1 MRVARRYS
9 ARYAPFRGPG
19 AARAARR
26 EKRTNTNRRALYTFR
41 CSGKDYLRP
50 ILRKRVPF
58 AVVSAYGAAM
68 SWRNSTKAAPEE
80 PPFRL
85 QSVSRTAS
93 PEGSE
98 GDWYRYV
105 IAQGTNL
112 ITGMR
117 AGDEAEIQRALND
130 MVERLNERRMGK
142 NRSKAKTATRA
153 PAAAAAPP
161 AQTTESHA

>member
-1 MRVARRYS
+1 ARTICGQSRERGCPS
-9 ARYAPFRGPG
+9 RPFQRMVRG
-19 AARAARR
+19 
-26 EKRTNTNRRALYTFR
+26 
-41 CSGKDYLRP
+41 
-50 ILRKRVPF
+50 
-58 AVVSAYGAAM
+58 M

-85 QSVSRTAS
+85 QSVARTAT

-117 AGDEAEIQRALND
+117 TGEEAEIQRALND

-142 NRSKAKTATRA
+142 NRSKAKTSTRA
-153 PAAAAAPP
+153 PAAAKPP
-161 AQTTESHA
+161 AQTSES

>member
-1 MRVARRYS
+1 
-9 ARYAPFRGPG
+9 
-19 AARAARR
+19 
-26 EKRTNTNRRALYTFR
+26 
-41 CSGKDYLRP
+41 
-50 ILRKRVPF
+50 
-58 AVVSAYGAAM
+58 M

-117 AGDEAEIQRALND
+117 AGEEDEIQRALNE

-142 NRSKAKTATRA
+142 NRSKAKGSTRA
-153 PAAAAAPP
+153 PAASTPP